1 MLVHEFFKCFVVHFA
16 LSHVLLLFFH
26 FSLGLKV
33 ILPMIEK
40 HLKPVSFQYAYLL
53 PHDFVSTF
61 MFIYFMDLITP
72 QRQKVEDFIV
82 PTVIFTVGSN
92 ALSEMRVVFYF
103 YSFPSMVAFI
113 MFVVRT
119 VVHLM
124 TNLLIVHMYIQ

>member
-1 MLVHEFFKCFVVHFA
+1 
-16 LSHVLLLFFH
+16 
-26 FSLGLKV
+26 
-33 ILPMIEK
+33 
-40 HLKPVSFQYAYLL
+40 
-53 PHDFVSTF
+53 

-72 QRQKVEDFIV
+72 QRQKVVDFIV

-92 ALSEMRVVFYF
+92 SLSEMRVVFYF